1 MARPDDHS
9 LRLILDSTPIGMLLV
24 DRQGLISFA
33 NARACHMLG
42 WTDESELL
50 GSHINTLIPERFH
63 GAHDVNRHQYQHEEA
78 RARPMGKG
86 RDLLARC
93 RDGRELPVE
102 IGLSPVTLKDGD
114 YVLISLLDISDRH
127 RARDL
132 EEANSTLAY
141 MATHDPLTHLPNRQ
155 HLLHRLDEWLATDDP
170 LSVVFIDLDGFKA
183 VNDCYGHI
191 FGDKVLTT
199 VADLLRDNI
208 RQSDLLGRLGGDEF
222 LLIFH
227 GMNNEADIQ
236 RVMEDIRL
244 AVASLACVEARPIA
258 ISASIGAVTR
268 HPGSSLSSEELIKL
282 ADSLMYQAKS
292 AGRNRIVCGQA
303 E

>member
-1 MARPDDHS
+1 MASLDEHS
-9 LRLILDSTPIGMLLV
+9 LRAILDSTPIGMLLV
-24 DRQGLISFA
+24 DQQGVIAFA

-42 WTDESELL
+42 WTNESELL

-63 GAHDVNRHQYQHEEA
+63 RAHDVNRHQYQQEESRA
-78 RARPMGKG
+78 RAMGNG

-102 IGLSPVTLKDGD
+102 IGLSPVTLEDGD
-114 YVLISLLDISDRH
+114 YVLVSLLDISDRH

-132 EEANSTLAY
+132 EEANSALAY
-141 MATHDPLTHLPNRQ
+141 MATHDPLTNLPNRQ
-155 HLLHRLDEWLATDDP
+155 HLLHRLDLWLEADDA
-170 LSVVFIDLDGFKA
+170 LSVAFIDLDGFKA
-183 VNDCYGHI
+183 VNDRHGHV
-191 FGDKVLTT
+191 FGDKVLIT
-199 VADLLRDNI
+199 VANLLRDNI

-222 LLIFH
+222 LVIFH
-227 GMNNEADIQ
+227 GMNSEKDIQ

-244 AVASLACVEARPIA
+244 AVVSLTRVEARAVA

-268 HPGSSLSSEELIKL
+268 QAGSPLSSEDLINR
-282 ADSLMYQAKS
+282 ADTLMYQAKK
-292 AGRNRIVCGQA
+292 AGRNRIVCGPA